1 MFCQLP
7 RSGLLEPGACTLT
20 GFARWFYVLVA
31 FVNFLSRFLNLQ
43 NLSNRQVMR
52 KSLCEGR
59 ELGMFEVDRS
69 IVVVRPTQAFY
80 DLYKSLPDS
89 PKKTYATV
97 REEAHSYMLPKIET
111 KESPSTVIPDGLAHT
126 IFEWELMLREI
137 DDQHWPKNRTKVDD
151 LLEWFE
157 IQVVP
162 LVVDTLDDELNK
174 HLL

>member
-1 MFCQLP
+1 M
-7 RSGLLEPGACTLT
+7 T
-20 GFARWFYVLVA
+20 VA
-31 FVNFLSRFLNLQ
+31 ILAAPDFIV
-43 NLSNRQVMR
+43 
-52 KSLCEGR
+52 LCEEGIR
-59 ELGMFEVDRS
+59 GMFEVDRS
-69 IVVVRPTQAFY
+69 IVIVRPTQAFY
-80 DLYKSLPDS
+80 DFYVSLPDS
-89 PKKTYATV
+89 ARETFAEV
-97 REEAHSYMLPKIET
+97 REYTHSYLLPKIET
-111 KESPSTVIPDGLAHT
+111 KEPPSSLIPDGLAHT